1 METGLCPSF
10 CSLHCSVT
18 VMNST
23 WVVRK
28 RISNNKLRQTCKREM
43 TASHFICALIWPWYF
58 LLFFPLSSPSSPAS
72 GKPQWKPSEAD
83 ELSPPKSK
91 LNAQDGIQILGSL
104 GTSSRTRAKIKDED
118 SDKILR
124 QLLGKEIS
132 ENVCM
137 QEKLTLEFQDAHA
150 SSKNVKKILPE
161 KRELKL
167 ARLRQLMQRSLSESD
182 TDSANSEDHKNTPVK
197 RTDKLRPQPIVES
210 VESTESL
217 HLMIKK
223 HASAAG
229 RRFPFGTR
237 ASKSADGH
245 SPSPTSESS
254 DPDNEAQYQSGTVPQ
269 SQFCGDSSPSSTDGA
284 AAQKVAT
291 SPKSAL
297 KSPSSKRRTSQN
309 LKLRVTFE
317 EPVVQVELAEAEL
330 NEEKDKGKA
339 LPRAPPSSGEP
350 SGDQLKR
357 PFGTFRSI
365 METLSG
371 NQNNNNNCQTANLI
385 KTSSTLPFSSL
396 GRKAGDSKGNPAALT
411 KGRNKPVSALGRA
424 LFSLSFRLK

>member
-1 METGLCPSF
+1 
-10 CSLHCSVT
+10 
-18 VMNST
+18 
-23 WVVRK
+23 
-28 RISNNKLRQTCKREM
+28 
-43 TASHFICALIWPWYF
+43 
-58 LLFFPLSSPSSPAS
+58 
-72 GKPQWKPSEAD
+72 
-83 ELSPPKSK
+83 
-91 LNAQDGIQILGSL
+91 
-104 GTSSRTRAKIKDED
+104 
-118 SDKILR
+118 
-124 QLLGKEIS
+124 
-132 ENVCM
+132 
-137 QEKLTLEFQDAHA
+137 
-150 SSKNVKKILPE
+150 
-161 KRELKL
+161 
-167 ARLRQLMQRSLSESD
+167 MQRSLSESD

-210 VESTESL
+210 VESAESL

-237 ASKSADGH
+237 ASKSVDGH

-339 LPRAPPSSGEP
+339 LPRAPASTGEP

-411 KGRNKPVSALGRA
+411 KGRNKPA
-424 LFSLSFRLK
+424 